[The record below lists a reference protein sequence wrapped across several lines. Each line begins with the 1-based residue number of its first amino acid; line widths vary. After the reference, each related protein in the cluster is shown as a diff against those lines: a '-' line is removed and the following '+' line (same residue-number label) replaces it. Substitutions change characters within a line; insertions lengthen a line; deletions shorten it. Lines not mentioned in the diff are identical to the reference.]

1 MREPIDGKDLNT
13 NIYVLQKRKELVFQ

>member
-13 NIYVLQKRKELVFQ
+13 NIHVLQKRKELVFQ